1 MSVIEIPLKN
11 SEEVLEV
18 SLSDLHENSNEIL
31 NILHQEEAPLSLY
44 LNFALEYYKR
54 GMFNEFELFLQ
65 QGSKAAS
72 AIPDQQKQHLLILNC
87 LASYQIKKAKQI
99 TLNDPASQQD
109 KKYLFE
115 TATSLF
121 NAADKIDIRE
131 TTSWIG
137 KGICSI
143 Y

>member
-1 MSVIEIPLKN
+1 M
-11 SEEVLEV
+11 
-18 SLSDLHENSNEIL
+18 
-31 NILHQEEAPLSLY
+31 
-44 LNFALEYYKR
+44 
-54 GMFNEFELFLQ
+54 
-65 QGSKAAS
+65 
-72 AIPDQQKQHLLILNC
+72 
-87 LASYQIKKAKQI
+87 ASYQIKKAKQI

-137 KGICSI
+137 KGI
-143 Y
+143 YPNTNLNMKLNLYN